1 MKALVLI
8 GRIGNTTYVIKSFVT
23 HCTNAEFIDE
33 YFKIRD
39 YVGGATNVYYW
50 MENNKLQDPF
60 FSQVFMPL
68 LREAVRVRGS
78 LNIRG
83 DETKKTDKATRIE
96 ATLEPL
102 VREGRLL
109 LNEEERHSPYM
120 QELENQFNLFDM
132 TLPYCAD
139 GPDAVEGAVA
149 ITDRKERE
157 LSPVLTTSLRSLR
170 QSNRTGW

>member
-1 MKALVLI
+1 M
-8 GRIGNTTYVIKSFVT
+8 
-23 HCTNAEFIDE
+23 
-33 YFKIRD
+33 
-39 YVGGATNVYYW
+39 
-50 MENNKLQDPF
+50 
-60 FSQVFMPL
+60 
-68 LREAVRVRGS
+68 
-78 LNIRG
+78 
-83 DETKKTDKATRIE
+83 
-96 ATLEPL
+96 
-102 VREGRLL
+102 REGRLL

-170 QSNRTGW
+170 QSNRTGWESIPCGWDAPKRPDVTKKAT